1 MIRWFAAVAITLC
14 CGTGLACAQQTIV
27 TPRIGLLL
35 AGSAANA
42 TELAAFRKGL
52 SENRIDPDRD
62 VELRVRDSLPDGS
75 SDDQT
80 IALALTPASVL
91 VGSSLREVQTLR
103 RVAPRTPIVMVAVGD
118 PVGAGLAASLERPG
132 GLVTGLSDFRADY
145 AETRLSLLSDLL
157 PGRRR
162 FGFLYN
168 PDAPTAKLTQQAALG
183 RDIDLVPLAARTP
196 AEIDAVLAK
205 ASNSAMDAILVV
217 PFPASFQR
225 RRVIGEWASGRHLPV
240 MFGYA
245 EFMDLPD
252 QIGAIA
258 SYGTDLL
265 ELYRRAAG
273 YAAAILRG
281 AEVAELAIQR
291 PEKGNLVVNL
301 RVARRL
307 GISIPE
313 SILQQADLVM
323 R

>member
-1 MIRWFAAVAITLC
+1 MIRWFAAVAMTLC
-14 CGTGLACAQQTIV
+14 CGSDLMSAQQTAA

-35 AGSAANA
+35 AGSAASA
-42 TELAAFRKGL
+42 AELAAFRKGL

-62 VELRVRDSLPDGS
+62 VELRVRDSLPSGS
-75 SDDQT
+75 SDDE
-80 IALALTPASVL
+80 AKALTPASVL

-103 RVAPRTPIVMVAVGD
+103 RLAPSTPIVMVAVGD
-118 PVGAGLAASLERPG
+118 PVGAGLAESMERPG
-132 GLVTGLSDFRADY
+132 GRVTGLSDFRADY
-145 AETRLSLLSDLL
+145 AEIRLSLLSDLL
-157 PGRRR
+157 PGRHR
-162 FGFLYN
+162 FGFLHN
-168 PDAPTAKLTQQAALG
+168 PDAPTAKLTRQAALRRG
-183 RDIDLVPLAARTP
+183 IDLVLLAARTP
-196 AEIDAVLAK
+196 AEIDAVLTA
-205 ASNSAMDAILVV
+205 ANHSPMDAILVV
-217 PFPASFQR
+217 PFPASFER
-225 RRVIGEWASGRHLPV
+225 RHSIGEWASDRNLPI

-252 QIGAIA
+252 QIGAVA

-281 AEVAELAIQR
+281 AEAAELAIQR

-307 GISIPE
+307 GISIPD
-313 SILQQADLVM
+313 SVIRQADLVM